1 MALTTLGQI
10 VATPAALKHLE
21 RNSISP
27 LSLITR
33 HKNGD
38 WGDLTQEDVKA
49 NEMAIASGG
58 RILSMYPVA
67 DRRLYCITEAD
78 YSSTCLLCADEY

>member
-1 MALTTLGQI
+1 MALTTLGEI

-38 WGDLTQEDVKA
+38 WGDLTQEDVRS
-49 NEMAIASGG
+49 NEMAIAYGG
-58 RILSMYPVA
+58 RILSVYKVG
-67 DRRLYCITEAD
+67 DEKLYCITEAD
-78 YSSTCLLCADEY
+78 FSSTCLLLADEY